1 MNATLRCGLA
11 WLALVVAA
19 WLAWREDARATRT
32 LSALAATESAIANGQ
47 ARLALVRAREKIA
60 AQMPAA
66 SDAGPVAPVAR
77 PAQKPATDDE
87 SKPKRYSVQPWLTRV
102 FAEEPGLQAL
112 YLDAYRKK
120 LEVEHSALM
129 RRLGLN
135 VAESARFLEILA
147 RDMERA
153 TDIGAA
159 TRAQNL
165 SSVDPEIKALTE
177 QRERDRKEALR
188 VLLGPERMKQ
198 LEAGDDQRMN
208 RETIGEFAA
217 SLHATPTPLTPAQ
230 GNDLAVILRDFGWLG
245 LPVAT
250 DEAYTTLATRAAGIL
265 APGQLEVF
273 QTLVEAH
280 RARGRLNELTRA
292 PRGGRS
298 PSTGAGPSR

>member
-1 MNATLRCGLA
+1 MSATNRCVVA
-11 WLALVVAA
+11 WLGLVVTA
-19 WLAWREDARATRT
+19 WFAWHQHARATHASSEVT
-32 LSALAATESAIANGQ
+32 ATERAIAEAQ
-47 ARLALVRAREKIA
+47 ARLARVQARKNTA
-60 AQMPAA
+60 ARTPAA

-77 PAQKPATDDE
+77 PAQKPAADE
-87 SKPKRYSVQPWLTRV
+87 DSKPKRYSVQPWLTRV

-135 VAESARFLEILA
+135 VAESAQFLEILA

-165 SSVDPEIKALTE
+165 SSVDPEIKALSE

-188 VLLGPERMKQ
+188 ALLGPERMKQ

-208 RETIGEFAA
+208 REAIGEFAA
-217 SLHATPTPLTPAQ
+217 SLHTTPTPLTPAQ
-230 GNDLAVILRDFGWLG
+230 GNDLAVILGDFGWLG
-245 LPVAT
+245 SSVVA

-265 APGQLEVF
+265 TPGQLEVF
-273 QTLVEAH
+273 QTLVAAVQA
-280 RARGRLNELTRA
+280 RARLNELTRA
-292 PRGGRS
+292 PRTSRNPS
-298 PSTGAGPSR
+298 PGPGPSR